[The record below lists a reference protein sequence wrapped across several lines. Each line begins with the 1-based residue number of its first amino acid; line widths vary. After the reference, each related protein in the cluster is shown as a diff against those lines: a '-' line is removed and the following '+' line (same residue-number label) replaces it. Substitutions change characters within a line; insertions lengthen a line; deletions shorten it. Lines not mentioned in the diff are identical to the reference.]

1 MKKIVSILLSVSM
14 LLSLAIGFE
23 TTSHAASVKKYKKVA
38 KSALSSHKKY
48 QNYGSYYQYFEGNA
62 FLYDFDKN
70 GTKELVMLYGGL
82 KNNCPAYYLSVYT
95 IKNGKAKALIKKK
108 CIQQDAGA
116 PRQCV
121 GVAKKK
127 GKSYLLFGKGN
138 SSGNGKYF
146 NLTYYRIK
154 GSKIYKKYSGKGSYR
169 FRYLKNNKTKA
180 YSITKINGKKVKN
193 KKFNKWQKSFKMKYV
208 TAGKVTFM
216 NKIKHYEYYPSTA
229 CSSIKSIYK
238 KVS

>member
-1 MKKIVSILLSVSM
+1 MKKIISALLSFTILLS
-14 LLSLAIGFE
+14 LSIGFE
-23 TTSHAASVKKYKKVA
+23 TTSQAASVKKYKKVA

-48 QNYGSYYQYFEGNA
+48 QNYGSYYQYFEGNS

-82 KNNCPAYYLSVYT
+82 KNNYPAYYLSVYT

-146 NLTYYRIK
+146 NLTYYRVK
-154 GSKIYKKYSGKGSYR
+154 GSKIYKKYSGKGSYK
-169 FRYLKNNKTKA
+169 F
-180 YSITKINGKKVKN
+180 KKVKN
-193 KKFNKWQKSFKMKYV
+193 KKFNKWQKSFKIKYV

-238 KVS
+238 KVSWLNKERKRKWKNCYQLF